1 MNCKTCGRPVND
13 GAKFCRECG
22 SEIVFE
28 TESIEDNTCPECG
41 NLLEENA
48 AFCNNCGQ
56 KISEEYVHTDIGNR
70 CPYCNSPLKDDA
82 LFCRKCGK
90 SLEEKIEKSIPSV
103 PKKKK
108 DKGLVFLIVLLVV
121 VLIASVSVIGY
132 VCFQNNSIDIETPS
146 FESSADENKEEG
158 LDIEENDDVSSEET
172 GVTEGLEEPEYI
184 YDNFNVE
191 DEVLRIRELYNATQ
205 SNLSSL
211 TKDSG
216 DDEEVKYYDT
226 NSKLVRLDIPANS
239 ITPYT
244 KYCYFENGELYFAF
258 VFDGTKENRLY
269 FKDKRL
275 FRWIDESGKI
285 HDKER
290 SNSTF
295 LEWEKIVYDDLNR

>member
-1 MNCKTCGRPVND
+1 MKCKICGSQLND

-22 SEIVFE
+22 FEIVFE

-41 NLLEENA
+41 KSLEENA
-48 AFCNNCGQ
+48 SFCNNCGQ
-56 KISEEYVHTDIGNR
+56 KLSEEYVHTDIGNR

-82 LFCRKCGK
+82 LFCGKCGK
-90 SLEEKIEKSIPSV
+90 SLEKKIEKSTPSV

-121 VLIASVSVIGY
+121 VLIASASAIGY
-132 VCFQNNSIDIETPS
+132 IYFRSNSVNVETPS
-146 FESSADENKEEG
+146 IEISTDNKENE
-158 LDIEENDDVSSEET
+158 LDIEENGDAAFEKI
-172 GVTEGLEEPEYI
+172 GVAEDLKEPEYI

-216 DDEEVKYYDT
+216 DDEKVKYYDT

>member
-1 MNCKTCGRPVND
+1 MNCKKCGRLVND

-28 TESIEDNTCPECG
+28 TETLENTCPECG
-41 NLLEENA
+41 KSLEENA
-48 AFCNNCGQ
+48 SFCNNCGQ

-90 SLEEKIEKSIPSV
+90 SLEEKIEKSTPSV

-121 VLIASVSVIGY
+121 VLIASASVIGY
-132 VCFQNNSIDIETPS
+132 IYFWSNSVNIETQS
-146 FESSADENKEEG
+146 IEISTDNKENE
-158 LDIEENDDVSSEET
+158 LDIEENGDVAFEKISVAED
-172 GVTEGLEEPEYI
+172 LKEPEYI

-216 DDEEVKYYDT
+216 DDEKVKYYDT

-295 LEWEKIVYDDLNR
+295 VEWEEIVLNDLNR